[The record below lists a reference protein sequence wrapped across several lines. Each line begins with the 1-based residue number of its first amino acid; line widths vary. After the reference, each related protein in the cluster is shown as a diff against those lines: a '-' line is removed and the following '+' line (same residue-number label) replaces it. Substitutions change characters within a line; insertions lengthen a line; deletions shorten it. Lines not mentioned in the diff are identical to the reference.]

1 MNGMP
6 DGTENKIETHNQ
18 TTKASSRGPTII
30 NDNYNSQQN
39 IKNNTVCIE
48 KKKNHT
54 VFNRILFFFLRLKR
68 PSSECLEVSDITLML
83 F

>member
-39 IKNNTVCIE
+39 IKNNTVCIG
-48 KKKNHT
+48 KKTHR
-54 VFNRILFFFLRLKR
+54 F
-68 PSSECLEVSDITLML
+68 
-83 F
+83 

>member
-18 TTKASSRGPTII
+18 TTKVSSHGPTII

-48 KKKNHT
+48 KNT
-54 VFNRILFFFLRLKR
+54 PFLTEYYF
-68 PSSECLEVSDITLML
+68 S

>member
-48 KKKNHT
+48 KKKKPHR
-54 VFNRILFFFLRLKR
+54 F
-68 PSSECLEVSDITLML
+68 
-83 F
+83 